1 MFVLSMDF
9 RDQAPS
15 NARKSF
21 EIPAAILLNMQAAT
35 APRNKLYEPW
45 ETYRLFAAFTRACMC
60 IGNHQGL
67 VIVFKVRRSGD

>member
-15 NARKSF
+15 NARNSL
-21 EIPAAILLNMQAAT
+21 EIPAVVLLNMQAAT
-35 APRNKLYEPW
+35 APRNKFRNLGK
-45 ETYRLFAAFTRACMC
+45 TYRLLVAFTRACMC

-67 VIVFKVRRSGD
+67 VIVFKKRRSGD